1 MRKNWVTNWRP
12 YSIPH
17 SAMDCI
23 QRTPDA
29 EPPAV
34 LWLIIGCKVTN
45 KWAKYQIYL
54 SIFERENSNSF
65 AWLVQELRDIVSKVN
80 NSSERA
86 KSIQLFFLLS
96 LLNAFKLIAAS
107 FVAPARKVRIRLRPI
122 TGVIRGL
129 SVNERIRSF
138 KGWYERQIRTA
149 THTFRQPHLPY
160 ISGSTR
166 IIQPAFKRCE
176 VAYPLCISITTGG
189 AGTPLESQDSNPG
202 RSVSMKFLD

>member
-1 MRKNWVTNWRP
+1 MLSHQP
-12 YSIPH
+12 YYDS
-17 SAMDCI
+17 SSGAK
-23 QRTPDA
+23 
-29 EPPAV
+29 V
-34 LWLIIGCKVTN
+34 II
-45 KWAKYQIYL
+45 L
-54 SIFERENSNSF
+54 
-65 AWLVQELRDIVSKVN
+65 
-80 NSSERA
+80 SERT

-96 LLNAFKLIAAS
+96 LLNTFELIAAS
-107 FVAPARKVRIRLRPI
+107 FAALAKKVRIRLRPI
-122 TGVIRGL
+122 TRVICGMG
-129 SVNERIRSF
+129 VNERILSF